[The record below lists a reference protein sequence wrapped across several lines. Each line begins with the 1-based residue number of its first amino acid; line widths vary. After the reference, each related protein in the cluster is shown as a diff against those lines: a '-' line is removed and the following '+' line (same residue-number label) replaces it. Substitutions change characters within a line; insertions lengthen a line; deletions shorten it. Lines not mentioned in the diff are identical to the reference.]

1 MPNEPRGGHGE
12 RIATLESGYEHL
24 VNRINHL
31 DDCVDG
37 VKVQAEK
44 NAAKVDKNHQLWD
57 RRWVAGLAIIGT
69 LIFVSGSGF
78 ISLKELVAVIVKL
91 IR

>member
-44 NAAKVDKNHQLWD
+44 MPPRSIKTISCGIA
-57 RRWVAGLAIIGT
+57 AGL
-69 LIFVSGSGF
+69 
-78 ISLKELVAVIVKL
+78 LV
-91 IR
+91 